1 MANYG
6 RVSRQEACQV
16 QYHTLLMILAGYF
29 AATVL
34 AGVIVG
40 ATLRYVLASTGNKA
54 LLEQKPG
61 IGGMGKFIGYVERFL
76 IITLMLIGFN
86 NGIGFVLAAKSILR
100 YGSQKGDEDK
110 AAFTE
115 YVIFGTLLSYALAII
130 VGAALLYALRDT
142 PT

>member
-6 RVSRQEACQV
+6 GSEPSGGVSSAIR
-16 QYHTLLMILAGYF
+16 H
-29 AATVL
+29 AAAHIHRL
-34 AGVIVG
+34 FRRNSSSGVIVG
-40 ATLRYVLASTGNKA
+40 ATLRHVLASTGNKA

>member
-1 MANYG
+1 MAE
-6 RVSRQEACQV
+6 VSHQEVFQV
-16 QYHTLLMILAGYF
+16 QYDTLLLIFAGYF

-40 ATLRYVLASTGNKA
+40 ATLRHVLASTGNKA